1 MTDVEEA
8 RPSSAPPPAPP
19 AAGPTPS
26 AARAGKTQGVARA
39 GKKPWAIKIL
49 RTALSSVGTLR
60 LGLAA
65 LLTARHPLLLVYA
78 VVAVI
83 VGIVATVAPAVPSTA
98 AWLATIG
105 FGDGHHGKLI
115 GAAVIYDVVTIR
127 GLWYLLRGVGFLDRE
142 RRALDQIDTRCSDYL
157 ERLDRVSVSLVGPEN
172 PFVFGGSA
180 RDPMIAATS
189 AYKMTEN
196 IRLDAAGRRF
206 DPVNLIV
213 ERVLGNVVGH
223 SLSLREAQQFGVR
236 LGILGTF
243 VGIVFSLG
251 NVGPIVQSAGL
262 DNAAIQ
268 AAINSIVGSLGI
280 AFSTSIAGLGASI
293 LLQLMAGNVRSRE
306 NELIEALER
315 QAGRVQ
321 IVCRRASEDTP
332 LGEDIAALRS
342 VLDEHTHFMRRQ
354 EKDMMAVSSRFGDAL
369 TRTENTLSGP
379 IAALEQT
386 GRRLGD
392 LLATQSAAVGG
403 LERMTAAVSDL
414 ETRVAGH
421 FEAAAARSAET
432 QKAALLDMAQALRL
446 VSTRLLEEIR
456 GGWGA
461 DAREAIETLVDR
473 RLADAATRLDEA
485 AERQRRAMN
494 RLAALLAAA
503 TAGSAAALLLL
514 AGSASGVYAW
524 IAARLAGG

>member
-1 MTDVEEA
+1 MTDVEEVP
-8 RPSSAPPPAPP
+8 PSAEPPPAPTT
-19 AAGPTPS
+19 PTAPS
-26 AARAGKTQGVARA
+26 APGRRRPPRKSEPMATTLQ
-39 GKKPWAIKIL
+39 
-49 RTALSSVGTLR
+49 SVGTVR
-60 LGLAA
+60 LGLRA
-65 LLTARHPLLLVYA
+65 LLSGRHPLLLVYT
-78 VVAVI
+78 VVAVALAI
-83 VGIVATVAPAVPSTA
+83 LATAAPVVPA
-98 AWLATIG
+98 AGAWLATIG
-105 FGDGHHGKLI
+105 FGAGHGGKLLF
-115 GAAVIYDVVTIR
+115 AALLYDLVTIR
-127 GLWYLLRGVGFLDRE
+127 GLWRLVQAVGFLDRE

-157 ERLDRVSVSLVGPEN
+157 RRLDRVSVSLVGPEN

-196 IRLDAAGRRF
+196 VRLDAAGRRF

-213 ERVLGNVVGH
+213 ERVLGNVTGH

-236 LGILGTF
+236 LGILCTF

-280 AFSTSIAGLGASI
+280 AFATSIAGLGAAI
-293 LLQLMAGNVRSRE
+293 LLQLMAGIVRMRE
-306 NELIEALER
+306 NELVEALER

-369 TRTENTLSGP
+369 ARTENTLSVP

-403 LERMTAAVSDL
+403 LERMTASVTDL
-414 ETRVAGH
+414 ETRVAAH

-432 QKAALLDMAQALRL
+432 QKAALLEMAQALRL
-446 VSTRLLEEIR
+446 VSTRLVEEIR

-461 DAREAIETLVDR
+461 EAREAIETLVDR
-473 RLADAATRLDEA
+473 RLADASTRLDEA

-514 AGSASGVYAW
+514 AGSASGFYAW
-524 IAARLAGG
+524 VAARLAGG